1 MYVCMYVLMYVCIDV
16 CRKTKY
22 VELRHG
28 EIAYYDQG
36 EPAQQLFEGEGTPHT
51 YIHTYIYYLII
62 FLFHVQVFE

>member
-1 MYVCMYVLMYVCIDV
+1 MYV

-36 EPAQQLFEGEGTPHT
+36 EAAQQMFEGEGNT
-51 YIHTYIYYLII
+51 YIHIHT
-62 FLFHVQVFE
+62 FTNGVKA